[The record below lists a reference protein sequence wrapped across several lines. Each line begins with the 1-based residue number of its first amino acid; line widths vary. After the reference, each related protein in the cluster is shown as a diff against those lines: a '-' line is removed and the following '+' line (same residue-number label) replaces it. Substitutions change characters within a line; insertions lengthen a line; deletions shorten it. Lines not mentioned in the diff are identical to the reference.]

1 MYLVF
6 YISVILIIF
15 ALINEVK
22 VTRSEG
28 YVHTQGPA
36 TTVIINQQIPLQ
48 PQPQPQYPQQGDLS
62 LSAISKQMSKNKKPC
77 TDFHCS

>member
-15 ALINEVK
+15 TLIKEVK
-22 VTRSEG
+22 VTRSKG

-36 TTVIINQQIPLQ
+36 TINQQIPLKQQ
-48 PQPQPQYPQQGDLS
+48 P
-62 LSAISKQMSKNKKPC
+62 
-77 TDFHCS
+77 